1 MDKTVRFDVVSNLT
15 VYLIVEKNKIYLT
28 FCKLRITITTNKK
41 KKGENEI
48 CEKVN
53 F

>member
-15 VYLIVEKNKIYLT
+15 VL
-28 FCKLRITITTNKK
+28 FTITTNKK